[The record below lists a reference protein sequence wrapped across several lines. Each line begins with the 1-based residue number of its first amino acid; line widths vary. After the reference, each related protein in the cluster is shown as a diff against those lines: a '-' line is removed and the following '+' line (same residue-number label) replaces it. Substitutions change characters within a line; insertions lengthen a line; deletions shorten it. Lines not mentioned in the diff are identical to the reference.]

1 MEYYA
6 AKMFHP
12 NFRYNTMFNNCIYN
26 GKPLKNINFFKDTK
40 YHVLFQIKKNSLSSQ
55 MKNFLFF
62 ILSFLF

>member
-40 YHVLFQIKKNSLSSQ
+40 YHVLFQIKKNSLSS
-55 MKNFLFF
+55 
-62 ILSFLF
+62 